1 MEKVCFKSDMTEA
14 TGKKIIATLKR
25 MGGVNEGGYSGYKS
39 DPPFYYYIDADGN
52 ITHNWNKQ
60 PDGYRLASL
69 DEFDKPLPRRM
80 LVSDDGGDWSEQT
93 VIHIADWYCITIRD
107 GQEKEFNRS
116 EIIGCCMW
124 RYCKELPTV
133 STEKQQMQ
141 KKLIEL
147 KTKVAEMEET
157 IKMMK

>member
-1 MEKVCFKSDMTEA
+1 MEKVCFKSDGTVE
-14 TGKKIIATLKR
+14 TGKRIIAMLEK
-25 MGGVNEGGYSGYKS
+25 MGGVNANSYDGYDGWKDMYYFINGMGYICYLTLI
-39 DPPFYYYIDADGN
+39 PAR
-52 ITHNWNKQ
+52 
-60 PDGYRLASL
+60 YRLASL
-69 DEFDKPLPRRM
+69 EEFDKPLPRRM